1 MTPKKEKCG
10 LGAAAPKNPAQE
22 CTSLYILELR
32 VFLHTQKLVRF
43 VLGGR
48 PVRLWGYSVFR
59 IDESQ
64 SVGHA
69 DIKNIRNVI
78 SFSVFYEIVDWL

>member
-10 LGAAAPKNPAQE
+10 LGAYAPKNPAQE

-32 VFLHTQKLVRF
+32 VFLLRKKLVS
-43 VLGGR
+43 LGTGGR

-59 IDESQ
+59 IDGSQ
-64 SVGHA
+64 S
-69 DIKNIRNVI
+69 
-78 SFSVFYEIVDWL
+78 